1 MRKTWVHRL
10 LAVSGLAA
18 CFCLAGQVHAQDLL
32 ERKPKL
38 QGQSG
43 AEASFGPE
51 YQAMFRMLAKVSEA
65 LQGST
70 DSASTAANL
79 SQMPEKMEGA
89 VEAKAF
95 VSGDTSRQS
104 AYTRVDGE
112 TNFKGQAFLAWLI
125 SKDFNLD
132 DPFDTLMKQRHV
144 ETLNRRQLRD
154 SEIDT
159 VAESAGIPQFTYL
172 VGITH
177 ALDAMMVK
185 DRDLESTSI
194 RGVEKDSRDFDPLT
208 FLTTPSAAK
217 E

>member
-18 CFCLAGQVHAQDLL
+18 CICLAGQVHAQDLL
-32 ERKPKL
+32 ERNPKI

-51 YQAMFRMLAKVSEA
+51 YQAMFKMLAKMSEA

-79 SQMPEKMEGA
+79 SQMPEKMEGSI
-89 VEAKAF
+89 EAKAF
-95 VSGDTSRQS
+95 VSGDTSRENS
-104 AYTRVDGE
+104 YSRVEGE
-112 TNFKGQAFLAWLI
+112 KTFKGQAFLAWLI

-132 DPFDTLMKQRHV
+132 DPFDALLKQRHV
-144 ETLNRRQLRD
+144 ETLNRRQLRE
-154 SEIDT
+154 SEIDSA
-159 VAESAGIPQFTYL
+159 AEAAGIPQFTYL
-172 VGITH
+172 AGITH
-177 ALDAMMVK
+177 ALDAMMIK
-185 DRDLESTSI
+185 DKDLESTSI
-194 RGVEKDSRDFDPLT
+194 RGVEKDSRDLDPLT